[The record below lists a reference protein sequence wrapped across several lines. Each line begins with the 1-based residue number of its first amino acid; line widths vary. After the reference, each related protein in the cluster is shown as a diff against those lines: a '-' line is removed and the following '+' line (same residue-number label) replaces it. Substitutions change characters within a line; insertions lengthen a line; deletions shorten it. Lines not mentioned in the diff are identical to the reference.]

1 MGKIENFRKL
11 LALPEVIE
19 NVELTN
25 KLREVYTDYLELLE
39 KNGELNSKIKEIE
52 NISDIKKKAKVHSGY
67 YTIDG
72 TKDVDGNEIPFCFN
86 CLYEH
91 GLQIPMM
98 YGIVERGTMEL
109 FSGQTISPNVFGL
122 TCRKCNMR
130 LVTDVNK
137 KQHKK
142 K

>member
-1 MGKIENFRKL
+1 MGKIENFRKV

-25 KLREVYTDYLELLE
+25 KLKEVYTDYLELLE
-39 KNGELNSKIKEIE
+39 KNSELNSKLKEITDV
-52 NISDIKKKAKVHSGY
+52 SDIKKKAKVYSGY
-67 YTIDG
+67 YTIEG
-72 TKDVDGNEIPFCFN
+72 VKDVDGNEIPFCFN

-91 GLQIPMM
+91 GIQIPMM

-122 TCRKCNMR
+122 SCRKCNMK
-130 LVTDVNK
+130 LVLNTKEENRKNK
-137 KQHKK
+137 
-142 K
+142 